1 MIDFKIKQV
10 SQDLRDSIL
19 NAINQKT
26 KPVGSLGKLEDIA
39 LQIGLIQG
47 SINPELIKPSI
58 VVFAGDH
65 GVAAEGVS
73 AYPAEVTPQMV
84 LNFVSGGAA
93 INVFTKQHGIDLHVV
108 DAGVNYTFES
118 DEVIDCKVGF
128 GTKSYLYEQ
137 AMTKIELNECFAY
150 GIKVADR
157 IIDSGSNIIGFGE
170 MGIGNTSSAA
180 LIMSEVCFL
189 PLQECVGKGTGL
201 DSEGLNRKL
210 EALRDAKKTH
220 PNLVTPE
227 DILCAFSGFEIAQM
241 TAAMLRTA
249 DRGAVILV
257 DGFISTSAFLLAA
270 QIDPNIIDY
279 AIFSHCSDES
289 GHGKMLDYLQVKP
302 VLDLQL
308 RLGEGTGC
316 ALAYPIIESA
326 VRFLNEMASF
336 ESADVSEAI

>member
-10 SQDLRDSIL
+10 SQDSRDSIL

-26 KPVGSLGKLEDIA
+26 KPVGSLGKLEEIA
-39 LQIGLIQG
+39 LQIGLIQE
-47 SINPELIKPSI
+47 SINPELIKPSL

-65 GVAAEGVS
+65 GVASEGVS

-93 INVFTKQHGIDLHVV
+93 INVFTKQHGIDLYVV
-108 DAGVNYTFES
+108 DAGVNYSFAS
-118 DEVIDCKVGF
+118 DELIDCKVGF

-137 AMTKIELNECFAY
+137 AMTKIELNECFAH

-180 LIMSEVCFL
+180 LIMSEVCSL
-189 PLQECVGKGTGL
+189 PLEECVGKGTGL

-210 EALRDAKKTH
+210 VALRAAKKTH
-220 PNLVTPE
+220 PTLETPE
-227 DILCAFSGFEIAQM
+227 DILCAFGGFEIAQM
-241 TAAMLRTA
+241 TAAMLRAA

-257 DGFISTSAFLLAA
+257 DGFISTSAFLMAA

-289 GHGKMLDYLQVKP
+289 GHRKMLEYLQVKS